1 MAKLITGSGTNILL
15 IAKFIFPSE
24 KVSMDLQSIPNIAT
38 TSPDYTHGQ
47 GSPISKDE
55 FEFSSKVRTPPSSSV
70 AYPQQLNINA
80 SEKLHSSTRLQEP
93 WCNSFDNKS
102 SLPESY
108 VRDYESIIQMK
119 EYMEWKDSRGTTT
132 SILELEEESQGSSHS
147 AHPPRRRASA
157 LTKVNEPMVRL
168 FVVFYKT

>member
-1 MAKLITGSGTNILL
+1 MSSTGFRSH
-15 IAKFIFPSE
+15 
-24 KVSMDLQSIPNIAT
+24 IAT

-55 FEFSSKVRTPPSSSV
+55 FELSSKVQSPPSSSA
-70 AYPQQLNINA
+70 AYAQPRNINA
-80 SEKLHSSTRLQEP
+80 SEIAHSSTDRLQEP

-119 EYMEWKDSRGTTT
+119 EYMDRKDNRGTTTT
-132 SILELEEESQGSSHS
+132 SILEPEEESQGSSHS
-147 AHPPRRRASA
+147 AHPPRRRASCLA
-157 LTKVNEPMVRL
+157 KVHVPMVRL
-168 FVVFYKT
+168 FVVFYKVLDFYHKITLFPSFQSTLH

>member
-1 MAKLITGSGTNILL
+1 MSR
-15 IAKFIFPSE
+15 
-24 KVSMDLQSIPNIAT
+24 

-70 AYPQQLNINA
+70 PYPQQRNINA

-93 WCNSFDNKS
+93 WCNSFDNKP

-119 EYMEWKDSRGTTT
+119 EYMEWKDGRGTAT
-132 SILELEEESQGSSHS
+132 SILELEEDSQGSSHS

-157 LTKVNEPMVRL
+157 LTKVHEPLVRL
-168 FVVFYKT
+168 FVVFNKS